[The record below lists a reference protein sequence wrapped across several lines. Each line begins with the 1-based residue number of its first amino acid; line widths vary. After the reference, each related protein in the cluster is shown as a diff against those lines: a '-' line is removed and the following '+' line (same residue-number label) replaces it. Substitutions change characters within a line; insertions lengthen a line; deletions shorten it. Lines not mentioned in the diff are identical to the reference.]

1 MDKIWYILT
10 YLIVNALDLGVT
22 AKYMD
27 FFLGKLKV
35 QKNRARITYILCYI
49 IGSLQYIL
57 FPIPLVNGITSF
69 IILYYIL
76 LRNVMRKS

>member
-22 AKYMD
+22 AKYMN

-35 QKNRARITYILCYI
+35 QKNRA
-49 IGSLQYIL
+49 
-57 FPIPLVNGITSF
+57 GICQAFLKMSQ
-69 IILYYIL
+69 
-76 LRNVMRKS
+76 NS

>member
-1 MDKIWYILT
+1 MKIEGKIMDKIWYILT

-35 QKNRARITYILCYI
+35 QKKTEQGLHIFYVIL
-49 IGSLQYIL
+49 
-57 FPIPLVNGITSF
+57 
-69 IILYYIL
+69 
-76 LRNVMRKS
+76 

>member
-27 FFLGKLKV
+27 FFSRKTESAKK
-35 QKNRARITYILCYI
+35 QSKDYIYFMLHYR
-49 IGSLQYIL
+49 QFAVY
-57 FPIPLVNGITSF
+57 F
-69 IILYYIL
+69 I
-76 LRNVMRKS
+76 SDSAG

>member
-22 AKYMD
+22 AKYMN

-35 QKNRARITYILCYI
+35 QKNRAGITYILYYR
-49 IGSLQYIL
+49 QFTVY
-57 FPIPLVNGITSF
+57 FIPDSAG
-69 IILYYIL
+69 
-76 LRNVMRKS
+76 

>member
-22 AKYMD
+22 AKYMN

-35 QKNRARITYILCYI
+35 QKNR
-49 IGSLQYIL
+49 GS
-57 FPIPLVNGITSF
+57 PKVERP
-69 IILYYIL
+69 
-76 LRNVMRKS
+76 